1 MFRTGK
7 VTKPRPPPSSP
18 PPPCDC
24 CCRRCGL
31 IGGRVPYPGAS
42 VCPSR
47 DAGPAGYAPL
57 RGMSEGQRHSADHAP
72 NGKGS
77 PATSRAPTMPSCS
90 TRSKKRQRPV
100 VAGTTTICDDNG
112 HGVHTS
118 LQHQPTFHHRG
129 GISTTIDSDV
139 AWAHRFTV
147 AGNGLKVPLAPMP
160 SRCKR
165 ARRVRVPVDSTSAT
179 MSGDVGESGGCGPAS
194 SSSGSTVV

>member
-1 MFRTGK
+1 M
-7 VTKPRPPPSSP
+7 
-18 PPPCDC
+18 
-24 CCRRCGL
+24 
-31 IGGRVPYPGAS
+31 
-42 VCPSR
+42 SR

-57 RGMSEGQRHSADHAP
+57 RGMSEGQRHSAGHAP

-77 PATSRAPTMPSCS
+77 PATRSAPTMPSCS
-90 TRSKKRQRPV
+90 ARSKKRQRPV
-100 VAGTTTICDDNG
+100 VAGTITICDDNG

-129 GISTTIDSDV
+129 GISTTIDGDV

-165 ARRVRVPVDSTSAT
+165 ARRVRVPVNSTSPT
-179 MSGDVGESGGCGPAS
+179 MGGDVGEAGGCGPAS
-194 SSSGSTVV
+194 SSSGSNCAPRAAEQSFIRPTTPRDQKPTLPANALSPARSNRAVQP

>member
-1 MFRTGK
+1 MWPDRW
-7 VTKPRPPPSSP
+7 PRAVSG
-18 PPPCDC
+18 C
-24 CCRRCGL
+24 L
-31 IGGRVPYPGAS
+31 RV
-42 VCPSR
+42 SR

-77 PATSRAPTMPSCS
+77 PATRRAPTMPSCS

-129 GISTTIDSDV
+129 GISTTIDGDV

-194 SSSGSTVV
+194 SSRGSMVV